1 LGSEGRHGGPA
12 GLMRVH
18 PASARTDTILSIA
31 GASATPFCCGG
42 WVDLA
47 VLGGRKGGTE
57 EEGLL
62 REGTL
67 WWRSTIL
74 AWRRRRFCGAL

>member
-1 LGSEGRHGGPA
+1 MLGSAGRHGGPA

-18 PASARTDTILSIA
+18 PASARTDTILSIV
-31 GASATPFCCGG
+31 GASATSFCRAG

-62 REGTL
+62 REGT
-67 WWRSTIL
+67 WWRRTIL
-74 AWRRRRFCGAL
+74 AWRRRKFCGGL

>member
-1 LGSEGRHGGPA
+1 MGSEGRHGGPA
-12 GLMRVH
+12 GLMSVH